1 VEQGA
6 AASHHA
12 ESDVTPPHDAD
23 REIEPLPEGAVGGL
37 PTDPQ
42 GDENRDPANR
52 TDPAA
57 GAASRCRYSAI
68 AAVQRRNVHQ
78 AGKTRP
84 HDRRPHEVR
93 AIFANPTALQD
104 AVGKLE
110 MSGFNRAD
118 LSLVAWLPGC
128 DDGR

>member
-42 GDENRDPANR
+42 GDENRDPPASR

-57 GAASRCRYSAI
+57 VAASRFRYSAI

-78 AGKTRP
+78 APPVSG
-84 HDRRPHEVR
+84 
-93 AIFANPTALQD
+93 QSQ
-104 AVGKLE
+104 VGA
-110 MSGFNRAD
+110 S
-118 LSLVAWLPGC
+118 
-128 DDGR
+128 DGG